1 MAACE
6 ESASGSQAKSKKK
19 AVCWKYFEKVSNSE
33 STSNGKT
40 KCRVSCNFCGEE
52 LAYHGATS
60 TMNEHLKRKHPV
72 ETDQA
77 PKPKQLKLDTYTA
90 RKTCTK
96 ERSNHI
102 NTLVMGMIVRD
113 LRPLN
118 TVNGAGFKA
127 LLSYLEPGYRLPSDR
142 YFMGLI
148 ERKYVDVRESVK
160 LRLQQETAC
169 VSITGDI
176 WTSIATHAY
185 LTLTVHF
192 LSSEWDMCSIV
203 LGTKP
208 LTDRHTGENI
218 TIWIEEMLATFSIST
233 DNVSAF
239 VHDSGSNIRLAG
251 QLLHDKYGWYTE
263 ACAGHTLQLCV
274 KAGLEIRS
282 IEIAI
287 AAARRLVTHF
297 RKSELATTAL
307 RKRQDQMQVEQHN
320 LVQDVATR
328 WNSTYFLI
336 ERLLEQ
342 RWPVTA
348 VLSDPSVTKY
358 SDRSLD
364 LTSEQWNLLAE
375 LKPVLHV
382 LQVAT
387 TFLSAEYNVSISAL
401 QPIVHGL
408 TRSMEVTEEDS
419 PAIRQC
425 KCAISKELR
434 SRWSLNSIDPTS
446 PGSDLVA
453 VCLDPRFKQA
463 KFLESH
469 QRLDLQMAITDLARR
484 EKAATEQKQQQQQQD
499 LTTEKESDSRP
510 KALDLLLGSDSP
522 ASSSDSS
529 DPVQDEV
536 ENYFKQE
543 QSPRHS
549 SPLDWWKVNGRRFPL
564 LARLSRK
571 YLAITAT
578 STPAERVFSVAGLIV
593 SRLRASLSPEHVD
606 MLVFLNKNM
615 DLKVDS

>member
-1 MAACE
+1 M
-6 ESASGSQAKSKKK
+6 
-19 AVCWKYFEKVSNSE
+19 
-33 STSNGKT
+33 
-40 KCRVSCNFCGEE
+40 
-52 LAYHGATS
+52 
-60 TMNEHLKRKHPV
+60 
-72 ETDQA
+72 
-77 PKPKQLKLDTYTA
+77 
-90 RKTCTK
+90 
-96 ERSNHI
+96 
-102 NTLVMGMIVRD
+102 
-113 LRPLN
+113 
-118 TVNGAGFKA
+118 
-127 LLSYLEPGYRLPSDR
+127 
-142 YFMGLI
+142 
-148 ERKYVDVRESVK
+148 
-160 LRLQQETAC
+160 
-169 VSITGDI
+169 
-176 WTSIATHAY
+176 
-185 LTLTVHF
+185 
-192 LSSEWDMCSIV
+192 
-203 LGTKP
+203 
-208 LTDRHTGENI
+208 
-218 TIWIEEMLATFSIST
+218 
-233 DNVSAF
+233 
-239 VHDSGSNIRLAG
+239 
-251 QLLHDKYGWYTE
+251 
-263 ACAGHTLQLCV
+263 CV
-274 KAGLEIRS
+274 KARLEIRS

-307 RKRQDQMQVEQHN
+307 RKRQEQMQVEQHN

-387 TFLSAEYNVSISAL
+387 MFLSAEYNVSISAL

-469 QRLDLQMAITDLARR
+469 QRLDLQMSITDLARC
-484 EKAATEQKQQQQQQD
+484 EKAATEQKKQQQQQD

-549 SPLDWWKVNGRRFPL
+549 SPLD
-564 LARLSRK
+564 
-571 YLAITAT
+571 
-578 STPAERVFSVAGLIV
+578 
-593 SRLRASLSPEHVD
+593 
-606 MLVFLNKNM
+606 
-615 DLKVDS
+615 